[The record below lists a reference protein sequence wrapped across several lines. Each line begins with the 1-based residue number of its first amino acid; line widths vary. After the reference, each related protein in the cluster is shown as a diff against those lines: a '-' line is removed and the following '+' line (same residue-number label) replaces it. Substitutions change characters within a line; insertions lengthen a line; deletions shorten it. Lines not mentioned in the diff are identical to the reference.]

1 MTLYPTETIYGLGV
15 NVLDDAA
22 LAALFQLKGRDER
35 QTVSWG
41 VRDLA
46 DIETYAEVSE
56 TARRLVE
63 AFLPGPL
70 TLVLPAAANVPLD
83 RQAPDRT
90 VGFRIPGDAVA
101 QQTIADFMATHGAP
115 LTCTS
120 ANVSGE
126 AVPETPAAILE
137 QFTAAGR
144 DTSVITQVVDDGPRY
159 GVPSTVVR
167 VVGEDITVHRE
178 GAISAAAISHAA
190 HNPQS

>member
-1 MTLYPTETIYGLGV
+1 MILYPTETIYGLGV

-46 DIETYAEVSE
+46 AIETYAEVSE
-56 TARRLVE
+56 SARRLVE

-178 GAISAAAISHAA
+178 GAISAAAIWHAA

>member
-1 MTLYPTETIYGLGV
+1 MILYPTETIYGLGV
-15 NVLDDAA
+15 NALDDAA
-22 LAALFQLKGRDER
+22 LEALFHLKGRDER

-41 VRDLA
+41 VRNLA

-56 TARRLVE
+56 TARRLIE

-70 TLVLPAAANVPLD
+70 TLVLPATENVPLD

-90 VGFRIPGDAVA
+90 IGFRIPGDVVA

-137 QFTAAGR
+137 QFAAAGR
-144 DTSVITQVVDDGPRY
+144 DTSVITQVVDDGPRH

-167 VVGEDITVHRE
+167 VIGATITIHRE
-178 GAISAAAISHAA
+178 DAIAESAIRAAVTEV
-190 HNPQS
+190 